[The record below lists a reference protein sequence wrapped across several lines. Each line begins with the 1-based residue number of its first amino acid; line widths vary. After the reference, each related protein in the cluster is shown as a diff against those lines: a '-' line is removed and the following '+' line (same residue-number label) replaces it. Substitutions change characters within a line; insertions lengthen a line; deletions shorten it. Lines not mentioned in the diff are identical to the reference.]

1 MNNKA
6 DKLLAAVDLAG
17 TFLFA
22 VEGAIAAIHG
32 NLDFLG
38 MVVLAFVTAVGGG
51 IIRDLLIGAI
61 PPGAV
66 RDWRYTAIAMVGA
79 ATAFF
84 FHQVVQE
91 IPIMLMLTLDA
102 AGLALFAI
110 AGAGKALDYEVH
122 PVMAIVMGGITG
134 VGGGTLRDLLL
145 AEVPT
150 VLRADVYAT
159 AALLGAAILVSG
171 LKLNLPRV
179 AVGVVAGEAAS
190 AADGSSRV
198 SLEPAEGGGVT
209 NAVADRQDIDH
220 GKAEARFLEVNV
232 VNELS
237 EAEFKI
243 AEKYVNQRG
252 RICAARVAIS

>member
-1 MNNKA
+1 MRKLRAPDGSSTFLFAAMCWVYSIVDHFYLHGTSQFLKKPGRELNNKA

-32 NLDFLG
+32 HLDFLG

-51 IIRDLLIGAI
+51 VIRDLLIGDV
-61 PPGAV
+61 PPGAI
-66 RDWRYTAIAMVGA
+66 RDWRYTTIALAGA

-91 IPIMLMLTLDA
+91 IPTMLMLTLDA

-110 AGAGKALDYEVH
+110 SGAGKALDYELH

-145 AEVPT
+145 AQVPT

-159 AALLGAAILVSG
+159 AALLGAAILVIG
-171 LKLNLPRV
+171 LKLSTCFLLRMAAVVFHWNLPK
-179 AVGVVAGEAAS
+179 VAG
-190 AADGSSRV
+190 
-198 SLEPAEGGGVT
+198 
-209 NAVADRQDIDH
+209 
-220 GKAEARFLEVNV
+220 
-232 VNELS
+232 
-237 EAEFKI
+237 
-243 AEKYVNQRG
+243 
-252 RICAARVAIS
+252 

>member
-1 MNNKA
+1 MPGRDVTNKA
-6 DKLLAAVDLAG
+6 DRLVAAVDMAG

-51 IIRDLLIGAI
+51 VIRDLLIGDV

-66 RDWRYTAIAMVGA
+66 RDWRYTAIALAGA

-91 IPIMLMLTLDA
+91 IPNMLMLTLDA
-102 AGLALFAI
+102 AGLALFAV
-110 AGAGKALDYEVH
+110 AGAGKALDYEIH
-122 PVMAIVMGGITG
+122 PVMAVVMGGITG

-159 AALLGAAILVSG
+159 AALLGAAILVAG

-179 AVGVVAGEAAS
+179 AVGVGAGLACFLLRMAAI
-190 AADGSSRV
+190 V
-198 SLEPAEGGGVT
+198 FHWNLP
-209 NAVADRQDIDH
+209 
-220 GKAEARFLEVNV
+220 KV
-232 VNELS
+232 V
-237 EAEFKI
+237 
-243 AEKYVNQRG
+243 G
-252 RICAARVAIS
+252 

>member
-1 MNNKA
+1 MVQVHSCLLRCAGSIEHRRSFLLARHERAFSKKPGRELNNRA
-6 DKLLAAVDLAG
+6 DKLLATVDLAG

-22 VEGAIAAIHG
+22 LEGAIAAIHG

-61 PPGAV
+61 PPGAI
-66 RDWRYTAIAMVGA
+66 RDWRYTAIAMAGA

-110 AGAGKALDYEVH
+110 SGAGKALDYEVH

-159 AALLGAAILVSG
+159 AALLGAAILVIG

-179 AVGVVAGEAAS
+179 AVGVAAGSACFLLRMAAIVFHWNLPKVAG
-190 AADGSSRV
+190 
-198 SLEPAEGGGVT
+198 
-209 NAVADRQDIDH
+209 
-220 GKAEARFLEVNV
+220 
-232 VNELS
+232 
-237 EAEFKI
+237 
-243 AEKYVNQRG
+243 
-252 RICAARVAIS
+252 

>member
-1 MNNKA
+1 MARAFSLMPGRDVINKA
-6 DKLLAAVDLAG
+6 DRLVAAVDMAG

-51 IIRDLLIGAI
+51 VIRDLLIGDV
-61 PPGAV
+61 PPGAI
-66 RDWRYTAIAMVGA
+66 RDWRYTAIALAGA

-84 FHQVVQE
+84 FHQIVQE
-91 IPIMLMLTLDA
+91 IPNMLMLTLDA
-102 AGLALFAI
+102 AGLALFAV
-110 AGAGKALDYEVH
+110 AGAGKALDYEIH
-122 PVMAIVMGGITG
+122 PVMAVVMGGITG

-159 AALLGAAILVSG
+159 AALLGAAILVVG

-179 AVGVVAGEAAS
+179 AVGIAAGLACFLLRMAAIVFHWNLPKVVG
-190 AADGSSRV
+190 
-198 SLEPAEGGGVT
+198 
-209 NAVADRQDIDH
+209 
-220 GKAEARFLEVNV
+220 
-232 VNELS
+232 
-237 EAEFKI
+237 
-243 AEKYVNQRG
+243 
-252 RICAARVAIS
+252 

>member
-1 MNNKA
+1 MKNKA

-17 TFLFA
+17 TYLFA

-61 PPGAV
+61 PPGAI
-66 RDWRYTAIAMVGA
+66 RDWRYTAIAMAGA
-79 ATAFF
+79 ASAFF

-110 AGAGKALDYEVH
+110 AGAGKALDYELH

-145 AEVPT
+145 AQVPT

-159 AALLGAAILVSG
+159 AALLGAAILVVG
-171 LKLNLPRV
+171 LRLNLPRV
-179 AVGVVAGEAAS
+179 AVGVAAGSACFLLRMAAVVFHWNLPKVAG
-190 AADGSSRV
+190 
-198 SLEPAEGGGVT
+198 
-209 NAVADRQDIDH
+209 
-220 GKAEARFLEVNV
+220 
-232 VNELS
+232 
-237 EAEFKI
+237 
-243 AEKYVNQRG
+243 
-252 RICAARVAIS
+252 